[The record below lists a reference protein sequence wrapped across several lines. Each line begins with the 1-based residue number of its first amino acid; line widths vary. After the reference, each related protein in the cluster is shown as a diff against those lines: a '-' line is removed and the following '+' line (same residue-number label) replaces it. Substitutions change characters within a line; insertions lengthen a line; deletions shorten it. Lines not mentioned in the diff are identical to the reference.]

1 MKGEELDSIT
11 IKKILNAY
19 GEKTQSAL
27 RISMSSS
34 TGTGKLKFLLISQ
47 SKRLIKTKSL
57 GASLSNPVPNAASF
71 RDCGI
76 HLRKG
81 VVLSE
86 EGVPLIQE
94 VWVLWAKKLKVLN
107 GNSCNM
113 IKHWELLHQTPMKKC
128 PECHSKRPI
137 GESSSESEE
146 DVTTSYRLPKQKP

>member
-94 VWVLWAKKLKVLN
+94 VWVL
-107 GNSCNM
+107 
-113 IKHWELLHQTPMKKC
+113 
-128 PECHSKRPI
+128 
-137 GESSSESEE
+137 
-146 DVTTSYRLPKQKP
+146 